1 MNPDRTVS
9 SDSRSSSDPALINQ
23 MEETDSDETSA
34 SIRARFEQNMERSTN
49 RDSLRE
55 HGLEYVECMRATSL
69 WFHEF
74 QPNEDSEDEKQNSDG
89 NSIPQQEL
97 SHELSYD
104 QYQQQTSLNDI
115 LVTESEE
122 EDDGSSFKAVE
133 TY

>member
-1 MNPDRTVS
+1 
-9 SDSRSSSDPALINQ
+9 

-74 QPNEDSEDEKQNSDG
+74 QPNEDSEDEK
-89 NSIPQQEL
+89 
-97 SHELSYD
+97 
-104 QYQQQTSLNDI
+104 
-115 LVTESEE
+115 
-122 EDDGSSFKAVE
+122 
-133 TY
+133 